1 MKERAYLEHYPK
13 EPDLNSKDKETIIL
27 AGEQLGKI
35 KEGEQGWDFYAG
47 EVINYRLE
55 ELRELQERL
64 GEGPDKEKVKRLIRQ
79 LNDAIPD
86 SFEAPA
92 KPELKTKN

>member
-1 MKERAYLEHYPK
+1 MKERAYLERSPK

-27 AGEQLGKI
+27 AGEP
-35 KEGEQGWDFYAG
+35 GWDFYAG

-86 SFEAPA
+86 SFEAPV
-92 KPELKTKN
+92 KPEPKTKN